1 MNASNHNSSGVSLV
15 VRGLRKNFD
24 GQEVL
29 KGVDFEVR
37 PGEIFVI
44 MGPSGSGKSV
54 LLKHLI
60 GLEEP
65 DAGEIL
71 INGETVG
78 SPEVAAKYR
87 MALVF
92 QSGALLNS
100 LTVGENV
107 GLYLTE
113 HRLKPPA
120 EIEKVVAEILEDV
133 GLKDT
138 ADKMPNELSG
148 GMKKRVAIARALVIE
163 PQLIL
168 YDEPT
173 SELDPLS
180 SVVIGNEILDL
191 KRRTHVTSLIVSH
204 DRDLAFGVADR
215 IAVIVEGRTSA
226 EEAGLAPVADIR
238 TVAIASDHTGGK
250 LRQNLV
256 TFLRG
261 RGLAVQDLGTDGPDP
276 VDYPDVA
283 ASVGRIVARREADAG
298 IVIDGAGIGSAI
310 AANKI
315 DGIRAVMATSELV
328 ARYSR
333 EHNGANVLTLGATLV
348 TPDEARAIITT
359 WLTTAMREPR
369 YIRRLAKIRDL
380 ERG

>member
-1 MNASNHNSSGVSLV
+1 MSQPHSHSNGGVGLV
-15 VRGLRKNFD
+15 VRGLRKSFD

-29 KGVDFEVR
+29 QGIDFTVQ

-71 INGETVG
+71 INGEPITT
-78 SPEVAAKYR
+78 PEIAAKYR

-113 HRLKPPA
+113 HRLKQAA
-120 EIEKVVAEILEDV
+120 EIEAIVAEKLDDV
-133 GLKDT
+133 GLKD
-138 ADKMPNELSG
+138 AMDKMPSELSG
-148 GMKKRVAIARALVIE
+148 GMKKRAAIARALVIE

-173 SELDPLS
+173 SELDPVS

-191 KRRTHVTSLIVSH
+191 KRRIGVTSLVVSH

-215 IAVIVEGRTSA
+215 IAVIAEGK
-226 EEAGLAPVADIR
+226 I
-238 TVAIASDHTGGK
+238 
-250 LRQNLV
+250 LV
-256 TFLRG
+256 
-261 RGLAVQDLGTDGPDP
+261 
-276 VDYPDVA
+276 
-283 ASVGRIVARREADAG
+283 VG
-298 IVIDGAGIGSAI
+298 
-310 AANKI
+310 
-315 DGIRAVMATSELV
+315 
-328 ARYSR
+328 
-333 EHNGANVLTLGATLV
+333 
-348 TPDEARAIITT
+348 TPDEVKNFNHPLVQGFLRAEFK
-359 WLTTAMREPR
+359 RE
-369 YIRRLAKIRDL
+369 K
-380 ERG
+380 

>member
-1 MNASNHNSSGVSLV
+1 MNGTNHQISGVSLV
-15 VRGLRKNFD
+15 VRGLHKSFGGQKVLD
-24 GQEVL
+24 GI
-29 KGVDFEVR
+29 DFEVR

-60 GLEEP
+60 GLETP

-71 INGETVG
+71 INGESIST
-78 SPEVAAKYR
+78 PEIAAKYR

-100 LTVGENV
+100 LSVGENV

-120 EIEKVVAEILEDV
+120 EIEKIVAEKLEDV
-133 GLKDT
+133 GLKD
-138 ADKMPNELSG
+138 AMDKMPSELSG

-163 PQLIL
+163 PQMIL

-191 KRRTHVTSLIVSH
+191 KRRIHVTSLVVSH

-215 IAVIVEGRTSA
+215 IAVIAEGKILT
-226 EEAGLAPVADIR
+226 
-238 TVAIASDHTGGK
+238 
-250 LRQNLV
+250 
-256 TFLRG
+256 
-261 RGLAVQDLGTDGPDP
+261 
-276 VDYPDVA
+276 
-283 ASVGRIVARREADAG
+283 
-298 IVIDGAGIGSAI
+298 IG
-310 AANKI
+310 
-315 DGIRAVMATSELV
+315 
-328 ARYSR
+328 
-333 EHNGANVLTLGATLV
+333 
-348 TPDEARAIITT
+348 TPDEVKNFNDPLVQNFLHADFK
-359 WLTTAMREPR
+359 REN
-369 YIRRLAKIRDL
+369 
-380 ERG
+380 